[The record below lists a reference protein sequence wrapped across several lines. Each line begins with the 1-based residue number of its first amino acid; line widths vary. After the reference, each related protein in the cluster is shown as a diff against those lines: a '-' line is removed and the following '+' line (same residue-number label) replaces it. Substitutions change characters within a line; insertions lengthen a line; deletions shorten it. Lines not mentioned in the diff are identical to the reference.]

1 MATSRLRWVPVAILG
16 FLLTTAATCEPNDAF
31 HIVNDTAMT
40 VRVQNVGTSSILNVV
55 KLAPHGEGTTYL
67 SRTNNGCSRERFQAV
82 DTSTGRVV
90 ARLVGPCP
98 GDVWHIRT
106 H

>member
-1 MATSRLRWVPVAILG
+1 MKMSRWLFRTAAVFGLVVA
-16 FLLTTAATCEPNDAF
+16 TAATCEPNDAF

-40 VRVQNVGTSSILNVV
+40 VRVQNVGTSSISSVA
-55 KLAPHGEGTTYL
+55 KLAPHGEATTYL
-67 SRTNNGCSRERFQAV
+67 SRTNHGCSTEHFQAV
-82 DTSTGRVV
+82 EISSGRVL